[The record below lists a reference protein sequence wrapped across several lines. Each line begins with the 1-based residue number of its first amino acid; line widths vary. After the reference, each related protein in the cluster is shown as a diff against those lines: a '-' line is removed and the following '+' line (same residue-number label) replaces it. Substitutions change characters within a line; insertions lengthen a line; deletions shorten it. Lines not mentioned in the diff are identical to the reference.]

1 MLEKRPEAE
10 MESEAKREEL
20 KARRKRLFERFV
32 KNPENIRLAIE
43 IKRMDDQVAGYT
55 NQLVQ
60 DSKFLT

>member
-1 MLEKRPEAE
+1 